1 MEDCDLE
8 GLYILKLKWQ
18 SSLIILIYKNQ
29 NIFLLHRKFLS
40 WVVHLPAFS
49 HIQIHSFIQ
58 EVCIVCCCVQNN
70 AQLNRNLK
78 I

>member
-18 SSLIILIYKNQ
+18 SSLIIVIYKNQ

-40 WVVHLPAFS
+40 WVVHLPAFF

-58 EVCIVCCCVQNN
+58 EVCIVCYCVRNN
-70 AQLNRNLK
+70 AQVKRNLK